1 MRIRKHLH
9 ASLETE
15 TTELAAVCHEKFDR
29 QCLRSSFQRTTKTSI
44 LLSPEEEG
52 LVKLAVGLR
61 VLLEDDI
68 TAIWLHKMRITSCQQ
83 GSHTLSDR
91 FPVLIMNKLKH
102 YPQPWQQSNTV
113 IQQEGLRL
121 IQLRA

>member
-15 TTELAAVCHEKFDR
+15 TTESAAVCHEKFDR
-29 QCLRSSFQRTTKTSI
+29 QRRRSSFQRPTKTSI
-44 LLSPEEEG
+44 LLSPKEEG
-52 LVKLAVGLR
+52 LVQSAEGLR

-68 TAIWLHKMRITSCQQ
+68 TAIWQQ

-91 FPVLIMNKLKH
+91 FPVIIMNKLKH
-102 YPQPWQQSNTV
+102 YLQPRQQSNTV